1 MASRLSVGVLVVALV
16 AAALAGVAAPVGAAG
31 PPAALAG
38 GIQWLR
44 GQQHDD
50 GGFGAPASNGSA
62 STDAALAFAAAGIDP
77 AAVRRGSRSLLD
89 YLLAVAPSY
98 GQSPAG
104 AAKLALAAVATGRD
118 PRSFG
123 GQDLPAVIRRSI
135 TADGQYGASLFEHGY
150 AVLAL
155 AGAGEPVDPRA
166 LERIVRSQISDGAGG
181 FAGPGQP
188 GDGDSNTTALL
199 VQALVAAGQTE
210 TPALTAA
217 LGYLRRSLVA
227 GGGFTYAPGQEE
239 PPAADA
245 NSTALAVQA
254 LLALNEAPGAPGW
267 AGSLDRLA
275 RFQNASGAL
284 RWRDDQPDDNLLA
297 TVQALPA
304 LAELYLPFTPADA
317 SGARAR
323 RLAARPAAPGGSPPD
338 RRYFPETGHWLAAGF
353 KHFWEA
359 NGGLATFGYPLT
371 EEFQEVNPA
380 DGQVYTVQYFER
392 ARFEYHPEHRGT
404 PFEVQLGLLG
414 RQVTAGRSDPPFT
427 PVEAAPDAAACVFF
441 PAVGHSVCGAARA
454 FWEARGGTAIFG
466 LPISQP
472 FAEGGQQVQY
482 FERARFELRGEAVGL
497 GLLGR
502 EVLRPSLAPAA

>member
-1 MASRLSVGVLVVALV
+1 MAALLTV
-16 AAALAGVAAPVGAAG
+16 ALAGAAPPVEAAG

-50 GGFGAPASNGSA
+50 GGFGAPGSSGSI
-62 STDAALAFAAAGIDP
+62 STDAALAFAAAGIDL
-77 AAVRRGSRSLLD
+77 ATVRRGSRSLLD
-89 YLLAVAPSY
+89 YLLAIAPSY

-104 AAKLALAAVATGRD
+104 AAKLALTAIATGRD
-118 PRSFG
+118 PRAFG
-123 GQDLPAVIRRSI
+123 GQNLLATIRNGL
-135 TADGQYGASLFEHGY
+135 TTDGQYGASLFEHGY

-166 LERIVRSQISDGAGG
+166 IAWIVRSQISDGAWG

-199 VQALVAAGQTE
+199 VQALIAAGQTE
-210 TPALTAA
+210 TPALASA

-239 PPAADA
+239 PPVADA

-254 LLALNEAPGAPGW
+254 LLALNEAPGAPRW
-267 AGSLDRLA
+267 ADSLSRLV
-275 RFQNASGAL
+275 RFQNAAGAL

-317 SGARAR
+317 GGTRAR
-323 RLAARPAAPGGSPPD
+323 RLAARPAAPGSGLPD

-359 NGGLATFGYPLT
+359 NGGLPVFGYPLT
-371 EEFQEVNPA
+371 EEFQEVNPD

-404 PFEVQLGLLG
+404 PFEVQLGRLG
-414 RQVTAGRSDPPFT
+414 WQVTAGRTDQPFK
-427 PVEAAPDAAACVFF
+427 PVEAAPDPVACAFF
-441 PAVGHSVCGAARA
+441 PAVGHSVCGVARI
-454 FWEARGGTAIFG
+454 FWEEHGGTAIFG

-472 FAEGGQQVQY
+472 FTEGDKRVQY
-482 FERARFELRGEAVGL
+482 FERARFELRSEEVGL

-502 EVLRPSLAPAA
+502 EVLRRSLAPAG